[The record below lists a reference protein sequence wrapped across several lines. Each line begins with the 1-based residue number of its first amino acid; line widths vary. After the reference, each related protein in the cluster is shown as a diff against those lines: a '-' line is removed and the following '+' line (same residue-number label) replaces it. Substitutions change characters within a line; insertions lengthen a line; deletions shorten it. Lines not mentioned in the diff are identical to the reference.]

1 MDFRIFLLAGILLNC
16 ALIVINRFVV
26 KIPSKVQIPL
36 CLVGIALLIVGLVMV
51 GGDVGCWVRIG

>member
-1 MDFRIFLLAGILLNC
+1 MDHRIFLLAGILLNC

-51 GGDVGCWVRIG
+51 GGDIGCWIRNG

>member
-1 MDFRIFLLAGILLNC
+1 VDHRIFLLAGILLNC

-26 KIPSKVQIPL
+26 KIPGKIQIPL

-51 GGDVGCWVRIG
+51 GGDIGCWMKK